1 MLYTIQSISRNII
14 MKSIL
19 LTLLLTCFFGTF
31 ESLRANDTKEVYTV
45 PANSGNI
52 ISSFITNPKSTYTIT
67 VQGNYS
73 LAGEA
78 IVIDTN
84 KNTKDTIKT
93 VRGDGFAIYYVD
105 DLVNTNIWPKQIQMD
120 TNSAQNP
127 VKIDTTVFYPLP
139 LLFTNTNTYPTLA
152 QIASNKIQTRINTN
166 KHLGFRFNG
175 RVIPVNGYAQ
185 NNRYQFQVSGNG
197 NPFTMQIL
205 DSVDFLILER
215 VLPGYADNEG
225 ALTVTIEETVV
236 QFCEDPKP
244 VFDKDSVLIALDI
257 SLGVFIEDSNSV
269 TGKTN
274 LLSEASDLAVFHKIK
289 GAKDTSKSLIDSS
302 FFVCPQSIICDKPK
316 DRGVALAM
324 VLDRSGSMLDNISPV
339 DSRIR
344 INEAKNAST
353 QFVDRLGDKDESMII
368 SFADDSRVDQ
378 TWTNNKSALKNAINS
393 LIPTGFTAMNE
404 GVIRAIDSIR
414 KHPNPNRAIILLS
427 DGGNNRWPEFNAV
440 VNKLKEDTI
449 NPLPIYSI
457 ALGLNRNDPLD
468 LAGLNDLKELARL
481 TKGKTF
487 EVYSAGSLDSVYQQ
501 LTKEVVNDRCC
512 VLRVPVPP
520 CAGPSD
526 TLRTIK
532 VMMPVNGKVE
542 INTIT
547 YRPNCA
553 KVKDTVISS
562 LHDSN
567 IFVYRGEDAQPVS
580 ELMPNPSNGQATL
593 GYEVSRY
600 GNVSIDI
607 YAQDGSLVRSILNA
621 PQDQGRYKIAI
632 DMTSEVQGYYS
643 VIIKIDGLTIMRPMI
658 ITK

>member
-19 LTLLLTCFFGTF
+19 LTLLLTCLFGTF

-78 IVIDTN
+78 IKRIDTIIGGR
-84 KNTKDTIKT
+84 DTTIYRPIKT
-93 VRGDGFAIYYVD
+93 VLGDGFAIYYVD
-105 DLVNTNIWPKQIQMD
+105 SLVNNSIWPRQFD
-120 TNSAQNP
+120 TLKP
-127 VKIDTTVFYPLP
+127 KTEFYPLP

-481 TKGKTF
+481 TRGKTF
-487 EVYSAGSLDSVYQQ
+487 EVYSAGSLDSVYKQ
-501 LTKEVVNDRCC
+501 LTREVVNDRCC
-512 VLRVPVPP
+512 VLRVPIPP
-520 CAGPSD
+520 CAGPDD

-532 VMMPVNGKVE
+532 VLMPVNGKVE

-547 YRPNCA
+547 YRPNCS
-553 KVKDTVISS
+553 KIKDTVISS

-567 IFVYRGEDAQPVS
+567 VFVYRGEDAQPVS

-621 PQDQGRYKIAI
+621 PQDQGRYKIVI